1 MLPRNKTKHRIN
13 CSVLV
18 KKKRFLKSQLNQFGT
33 VPGNYDMH
41 NKIDMPR
48 IIADLFQRKEI
59 EQKGNLYL
67 ALHSN
72 VGI

>member
-1 MLPRNKTKHRIN
+1 MKIHSVNATSKQNKTSN
-13 CSVLV
+13 QLQCLG

-48 IIADLFQRKEI
+48 IHRGFIPE
-59 EQKGNLYL
+59 KGD
-67 ALHSN
+67 
-72 VGI
+72 